1 MFRQMPGMF
10 YKVDFE
16 ISFTLA
22 DKKKENHNHNK
33 ANYTFRI
40 YGASEQKTYEVTT
53 EKDLQNVK

>member
-1 MFRQMPGMF
+1 MF